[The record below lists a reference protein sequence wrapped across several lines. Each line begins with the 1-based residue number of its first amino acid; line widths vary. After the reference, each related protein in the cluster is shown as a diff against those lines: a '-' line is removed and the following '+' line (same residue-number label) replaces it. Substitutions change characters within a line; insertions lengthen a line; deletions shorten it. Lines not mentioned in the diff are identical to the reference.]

1 LKRSVSD
8 FASFILDG
16 EGLAVNEQETAD
28 TKNLEV
34 EEYDDDDIPEVKPF
48 NAESDSPSSY
58 KNNIAEYQKRVT
70 RRKKELGE
78 GIELK
83 SLKKDPL

>member
-1 LKRSVSD
+1 MKRSVSD

-16 EGLAVNEQETAD
+16 EGIAKQDTAD

-34 EEYDDDDIPEVKPF
+34 EEYSDDDIPEVKPF
-48 NAESDSPSSY
+48 NVESDSPSSY